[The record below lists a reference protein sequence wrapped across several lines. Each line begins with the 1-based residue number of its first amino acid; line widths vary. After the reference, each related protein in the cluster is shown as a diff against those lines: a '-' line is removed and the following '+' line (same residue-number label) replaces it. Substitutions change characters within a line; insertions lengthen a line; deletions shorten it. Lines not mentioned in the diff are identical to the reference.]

1 LYDKSPTEFKQII
14 NNSELSKKFSKDP
27 QILNGAVEFVDGLYV
42 GCGRDT
48 NYLVKLMCKLCDLLD
63 FDKSEIGIEI
73 V

>member
-1 LYDKSPTEFKQII
+1 MYDKSPTEFKQII

-48 NYLVKLMCKLCDLLD
+48 NSLVKLMSKLCDLLD